1 MERVSCIVDE
11 FMQSLQDDSDALNT
25 ITLAIIKAKIL
36 SEDSSE
42 EVKRVVEIEWPSVK
56 EVIKARMEEA
66 LVAISKKPTP
76 RPSDVPVQPQPTIP
90 SKRRSISTERPASCS
105 TKSDHPSAKRSSSN
119 SSSRDSRS
127 SKTVSTSKAKDHE
140 KTLEKLKFY
149 ISKCGVRKNWKSE
162 LDGLPPLKCVEKL
175 KGILADLGMTGRPSL
190 AQCKAIKEKL
200 ELQRELDDLISSE
213 TERQDKPCA
222 SEEDASNDSQGLSDG
237 ETPPKKSEFFPTG
250 TILPYLGSPPLGPL
264 CFGEDFFSIGE
275 FLPILSKLLGP
286 ATRDTVSSVESS
298 QPEFS
303 FDDFDDV
310 LSASTQTS
318 VGSDESNDPSLLLK
332 SLNSHLLHVSEF
344 IQKIDENYLASIGN
358 VPLTAQSMLTHDIYS
373 LEEDI
378 AILGAIKQQLVN
390 SLNKDT
396 NL

>member
-1 MERVSCIVDE
+1 M
-11 FMQSLQDDSDALNT
+11 
-25 ITLAIIKAKIL
+25 
-36 SEDSSE
+36 
-42 EVKRVVEIEWPSVK
+42 
-56 EVIKARMEEA
+56 
-66 LVAISKKPTP
+66 
-76 RPSDVPVQPQPTIP
+76 PVQPQPTIP

-237 ETPPKKSEFFPTG
+237 ETPPKKVSTLFYGRICIIIYYRLEKQNKFYTPKFMDFNASLNSSLQVQYCLTWAP
-250 TILPYLGSPPLGPL
+250 PPLGPL
-264 CFGEDFFSIGE
+264 CFGEDFF
-275 FLPILSKLLGP
+275 
-286 ATRDTVSSVESS
+286 V
-298 QPEFS
+298 
-303 FDDFDDV
+303 
-310 LSASTQTS
+310 
-318 VGSDESNDPSLLLK
+318 
-332 SLNSHLLHVSEF
+332 
-344 IQKIDENYLASIGN
+344 Y
-358 VPLTAQSMLTHDIYS
+358 
-373 LEEDI
+373 
-378 AILGAIKQQLVN
+378 
-390 SLNKDT
+390 
-396 NL
+396 

>member
-1 MERVSCIVDE
+1 M
-11 FMQSLQDDSDALNT
+11 
-25 ITLAIIKAKIL
+25 
-36 SEDSSE
+36 
-42 EVKRVVEIEWPSVK
+42 
-56 EVIKARMEEA
+56 
-66 LVAISKKPTP
+66 
-76 RPSDVPVQPQPTIP
+76 
-90 SKRRSISTERPASCS
+90 
-105 TKSDHPSAKRSSSN
+105 
-119 SSSRDSRS
+119 
-127 SKTVSTSKAKDHE
+127 
-140 KTLEKLKFY
+140 
-149 ISKCGVRKNWKSE
+149 
-162 LDGLPPLKCVEKL
+162 
-175 KGILADLGMTGRPSL
+175 
-190 AQCKAIKEKL
+190 
-200 ELQRELDDLISSE
+200 
-213 TERQDKPCA
+213 
-222 SEEDASNDSQGLSDG
+222 
-237 ETPPKKSEFFPTG
+237 
-250 TILPYLGSPPLGPL
+250 
-264 CFGEDFFSIGE
+264 
-275 FLPILSKLLGP
+275 
-286 ATRDTVSSVESS
+286 SSVESS